1 MDFSLS
7 LGPKWF
13 QVLSTISTFC
23 RVKVNFFFS
32 VVGLKCYEYREVQG
46 EDAGKTELVE
56 CSSSQKACF
65 LEIKQY
71 DNPWQKGWKIEQEC
85 ATNFEFDGCM
95 NDEKRGGSKFADGYL
110 GTGCFC
116 ITDGWVYMEI
126 QVLWDLHISV
136 IRCNVQGL
144 SGIDLSPKS
153 GCTMF
158 LGNIFIILVLVLSH
172 HF

>member
-1 MDFSLS
+1 MYFHLNFVVGFLIVTWS
-7 LGPKWF
+7 K
-13 QVLSTISTFC
+13 VISGTKHIFC
-23 RVKVNFFFS
+23 RVKVYFLFFS
-32 VVGLKCYEYREVQG
+32 VEGLKCYEYREVQG

-116 ITDGWVYMEI
+116 NTDG
-126 QVLWDLHISV
+126 
-136 IRCNVQGL
+136 
-144 SGIDLSPKS
+144 
-153 GCTMF
+153 
-158 LGNIFIILVLVLSH
+158 
-172 HF
+172 